1 MSEEL
6 IQKFFRK
13 KCTAEEASDV
23 LEFLKNNP
31 KILDEYLS
39 KKEWDEIES
48 NSLMP
53 EKFWEEAWDTIQ
65 KKKRADVKI
74 LWLKRSAVAAC
85 IAGVIGFGFFKM
97 EEKKAS
103 LQLSTLPVKKNITLA
118 VQNTTM
124 INTSGKKKRLF
135 CPTVRLLNYQKER

>member
-31 KILDEYLS
+31 KILEEYLS

-48 NSLMP
+48 NILMP

-65 KKKRADVKI
+65 KKRADVKI
-74 LWLKRSAVAAC
+74 LWLNA
-85 IAGVIGFGFFKM
+85 
-97 EEKKAS
+97 
-103 LQLSTLPVKKNITLA
+103 
-118 VQNTTM
+118 
-124 INTSGKKKRLF
+124 
-135 CPTVRLLNYQKER
+135 RLLLLVLRV